1 LALRPDLYGGPVVV
15 AAWRETVICASPEA
29 VEAGVRPGMS
39 QRQAQQLCPDA
50 VLLDPDP
57 AGAARLAELISAA
70 LYDLSPVVEVRTS
83 GVAWIDLEGVLDR
96 SLALREMRR
105 LLRDATGADPRLGLA
120 SGPFTARVAAARARP
135 GRLLPVEQAGEFLA
149 PLPISVLG
157 LEPWQEERLE
167 LLGLRTLAQVA
178 RIGPRQLESQLG
190 YEGRLAALRARG
202 AEPDLLHAWVPPR
215 STSAHRQFEP
225 PLEEREALLF
235 VGRALCDE
243 LAIELGLRGA
253 GAKRVRVLL
262 DAEERESLVRHPL
275 SSAAELF
282 GLVGSWLRG
291 WQPAEPV
298 GRMEIELPLLEPAGR
313 RQLRLWVRGDGSAE
327 EVKAALERLQE
338 RHGAEVALH
347 PEPALAGSPIPAQRF
362 RWDPVGAAEP
372 SPSSPLRQTAPRVA
386 AGAAVSRNLGDFDCS
401 PRLAKVATLNRT
413 AAAVSRHA
421 DDLHGI
427 KATRTREGGGGRA

>member
-1 LALRPDLYGGPVVV
+1 VVV
-15 AAWRETVICASPEA
+15 AAWRETVVCASPEA

-50 VLLDPDP
+50 ELLDPDP
-57 AGAARLAELISAA
+57 AGAARLAELISTV
-70 LYDLSPVVEVRTS
+70 LYDLSPVVEVRVS
-83 GVAWIDLEGVLDR
+83 GVAWIDLEGVVDR
-96 SLALREMRR
+96 SFALREMRR
-105 LLRDATGADPRLGLA
+105 RLREATGAEPRLGLA
-120 SGPFTARVAAARARP
+120 AGPFTARVAASRARP
-135 GRLLPVEQAGEFLA
+135 GRLLPVEQAREFLA
-149 PLPISVLG
+149 PLPISELG

-167 LLGLRTLAQVA
+167 LLGLRTLAEVA

-190 YEGRLAALRARG
+190 REGRVAALRARG
-202 AEPDLLHAWVPPR
+202 AEPDRLRAWVPPR

-275 SSAAELF
+275 SSSSELF

-347 PEPALAGSPIPAQRF
+347 PEPALAGSPIASQRF
-362 RWDPVGAAEP
+362 RWDPVGAVEQ
-372 SPSSPLRQTAPRVA
+372 SPSAPLREAPPRTA
-386 AGAAVSRNLGDFDCS
+386 AGASVSRNLGDFDCS

-427 KATRTREGGGGRA
+427 KATRKR